1 MAANEFKH
9 KSILLD
15 ESVKWLITNKDGIYV
30 DCTMGGAGHSF
41 GFASQLNEDGMLIGI
56 DQDEDAIAASKKRL
70 APCKCRIATVKSNFK
85 DFDTVLDSLN
95 IEQIDGIFF

>member
-41 GFASQLNEDGMLIGI
+41 GFASQLNEDGMLIALTRTKMPLPHPKNAWLRANAG
-56 DQDEDAIAASKKRL
+56 
-70 APCKCRIATVKSNFK
+70 
-85 DFDTVLDSLN
+85 
-95 IEQIDGIFF
+95 